1 MIDSRIRFSASQLG
15 RTLILFLAF
24 LGSAG
29 SARISAADRDGL
41 SVRID
46 PAYVSPNDDGIQDQ
60 AFFYPVVASQVGV
73 QRWRL
78 DVFRVGDG
86 RVARLTGAGIPG
98 LIHWDCVGKKGAVPD
113 GNYRA
118 RLEVWGKS
126 THISGDQPFVID
138 TQPPSVSLVLSTTGI
153 DSTILTGQPLVMTPA
168 VQDASPIERWQFQI
182 LDETGRT
189 VQLFWST
196 DAVHA
201 VNWDGKDRTTGVLVP
216 QGHYQIA
223 FQAWDAAG
231 NGSDPTFGDV
241 EMRVTAR
248 EMLEKAL
255 AYIQVTESSIGL
267 VVQVPSEHLFGFI
280 KGKVVLQD
288 SAERYLRELALLAN
302 AYPKSSV
309 TLEGYSK
316 AYRTAD
322 KDRELASLYAWQVYS
337 YLVKRGN
344 VKASRI
350 TVRGRGRS
358 ATFHRRDA
366 GVDFLRNGVEMV
378 VEGSGPW

>member
-1 MIDSRIRFSASQLG
+1 MIDSTNRSSGSQLG
-15 RTLILFLAF
+15 RYLFILLSSLAAP
-24 LGSAG
+24 SVSPAAG
-29 SARISAADRDGL
+29 RDGL

-46 PAYVSPNDDGIQDQ
+46 PAYISPNDDGVQDQ
-60 AFFYPVVASQVGV
+60 AFFYPVVTSEAGI

-78 DVFRVGDG
+78 DVFREGDG
-86 RVARLTGAGIPG
+86 RVARLNGAGIPG
-98 LIHWDCVGKKGAVPD
+98 LINWDCVGKKGVVPD
-113 GNYRA
+113 GEYRA

-126 THISGDQPFVID
+126 THISGEQPFVID
-138 TQPPSVSLVLSTTGI
+138 TRPPAVSIALSTAGI
-153 DSTILTGQPLVMTPA
+153 DSSILAGKPLVMTPFIE
-168 VQDASPIERWQFQI
+168 DTSPIERWQFQI

-196 DAVHA
+196 ESVHA
-201 VNWDGKDRTTGVLVP
+201 VTWDGKDRTTGVLVP
-216 QGHYQIA
+216 QGLYKIA

-231 NGSDPTFGDV
+231 NGSEPTFGDV

-248 EMLEKAL
+248 EMLEKNL
-255 AYIQVTESSIGL
+255 AHVQVTESSIGL
-267 VVQVPSEHLFGFI
+267 VVQVPSENLFGFV
-280 KGKVVLQD
+280 KGKVVLSD
-288 SAERYLRELALLAN
+288 ASERYLRELALLAN
-302 AYPKSSV
+302 AYPKSTV

-337 YLVKRGN
+337 YLVKKGN

-366 GVDFLRNGVEMV
+366 GVAFLRNGVEMV
-378 VEGSGPW
+378 IEGPGPW

>member
-1 MIDSRIRFSASQLG
+1 MNSKHFARRF
-15 RTLILFLAF
+15 FLAF
-24 LGSAG
+24 FALAGSTLLSAG
-29 SARISAADRDGL
+29 EHDEL
-41 SVRID
+41 SLRID
-46 PAYVSPNDDGIQDQ
+46 PAYISPNDDGVQDQ
-60 AFFYPVVASQVGV
+60 AFFYPVVSSQVGI

-98 LIHWDCVGKKGAVPD
+98 LINWDCVGKKDVVPD

-126 THISGDQPFVID
+126 THISGDQSFVID
-138 TQPPSVSLVLSTTGI
+138 TTPPAVTIALSTTGI
-153 DSTILTGQPLVMTPA
+153 DSSILSGQPITMTPTI
-168 VQDASPIERWQFQI
+168 QDSSPIERWQFQI

-189 VQLFWST
+189 VQLVWST
-196 DAVHA
+196 GPVHE
-201 VNWDGKDRTTGVLVP
+201 VTWDGKDRATGVLVP
-216 QGHYQIA
+216 QGHYRVA

-255 AYIQVTESSIGL
+255 AYTQVTESGIGL
-267 VVQVPSEHLFGFI
+267 VVQVPSEHLFGFVR
-280 KGKVVLQD
+280 GRVVLQD

-302 AYPKSSV
+302 AYPKTSV

-316 AYRTAD
+316 AYRTAN
-322 KDRELASLYAWQVYS
+322 KDRELGSLYAWQVYS
-337 YLVKRGN
+337 YLVKKGN

-378 VEGSGPW
+378 IEGPGPW